1 MTRSLAIDTSA
12 LIALIRNEP
21 DAPWFAS
28 VLDSAGERL
37 LSAGSLQE
45 LLVVHADHARRAEL
59 DVDLAHAIG
68 VATIAALDITV
79 VPVSAELATIGA
91 AAVLRYRQAPARLN
105 LGDGFAYALAKSYG
119 VPLLCKGNDF
129 PHTDIEVLQPPA
141 A

>member
-1 MTRSLAIDTSA
+1 MRRSIAIDTSA

-21 DAPWFAS
+21 EAHWFAE

-59 DVDLAHAIG
+59 DVELAHAIG
-68 VATIAALDITV
+68 ITTIAALDITV
-79 VPVSAELATIGA
+79 VPVSAELASIGS

-105 LGDGFAYALAKSYG
+105 LGDGFAYALAKSYDI
-119 VPLLCKGNDF
+119 PLLCKGNDF
-129 PHTDIEVLQPPA
+129 PHTDIEVLQPPVS
-141 A
+141 